1 MRRLAISTWSL
12 DGLLQSGVPLLD
24 IPSQLARH
32 GIAALDLC
40 HFHLATT
47 EPDYLH
53 ALREAL
59 RAAEVELY
67 RLLIDMG
74 DIIAPD
80 PAQRAVDVEV
90 IDGWIDSAAALGAGG
105 VRIAAGRQPATPQVI
120 EQSARQLRAFARR
133 AAGYGLRTHTEN
145 WHKTA
150 QEAAA
155 LLAILDQCDGQV
167 ELCADTGNAEATA
180 DKYATLAQLLP
191 RASSIHFKARYAPD
205 GRIVADDLQRC
216 FELIEQAQFDGVI
229 TLIYESKR
237 EEWAGLD
244 QLRDALQ
251 PLLYSAVHERAP
263 R

>member
-24 IPSQLARH
+24 IPAQLAQH
-32 GIAALDLC
+32 EIGALELC
-40 HFHLATT
+40 HFHLPTT
-47 EPDYLH
+47 ERDYFH

-59 RAAEVELY
+59 RANGVELY

-74 DIIAPD
+74 DITAPD
-80 PAQRAVDVEV
+80 PGQRAADIQAIE
-90 IDGWIDSAAALGAGG
+90 GWIDSAAAVGAGG
-105 VRIAAGRQPATPQVI
+105 VRIAAGRQPATPEVI

-133 AAGYGLRTHTEN
+133 AAGHGLRTHTEN

-150 QEAAA
+150 QEPAA
-155 LLAILDQCDGQV
+155 LLAILDQCDGLV

-191 RASSIHFKARYAPD
+191 RASSIHFKARYTPD
-205 GRIVADDLQRC
+205 GSIMADDLQRC

-237 EEWAGLD
+237 QEWAGVD

-251 PLLYSAVHERAP
+251 PLLYSAVDN
-263 R
+263 

>member
-24 IPSQLARH
+24 IPAQLAQH
-32 GIAALDLC
+32 EITTLELC
-40 HFHLATT
+40 HFHLPTA

-59 RAAEVELY
+59 RAAGVELY

-74 DIIAPD
+74 DITAPD
-80 PAQRAVDVEV
+80 SSQRAADVQAIE
-90 IDGWIDSAAALGAGG
+90 GWIDSAAALGAGG
-105 VRIAAGRQPATPQVI
+105 VRIAAGRQPATPEVV
-120 EQSARQLRAFARR
+120 EQSAGQLRAFARR
-133 AAGYGLRTHTEN
+133 AAGHGLRTHTEN

-150 QEAAA
+150 QEPAA

-167 ELCADTGNAEATA
+167 ELCADIGNAEATA

-191 RASSIHFKARYAPD
+191 RASSIHFKARYAAD
-205 GRIVADDLQRC
+205 GSIAADDLQRC

-237 EEWAGLD
+237 EEWAGVD

-251 PLLYSAVHERAP
+251 PLLNSVAHHSVV
-263 R
+263 

>member
-24 IPSQLARH
+24 IPSQLAQH
-32 GIAALDLC
+32 SITALELC
-40 HFHLATT
+40 HFHLPTT
-47 EPDYLH
+47 EPDYLR

-59 RAAEVELY
+59 RAAGVELY

-74 DIIAPD
+74 DIAAPD
-80 PAQRAVDVEV
+80 PNQRAADIGAIE
-90 IDGWIDSAAALGAGG
+90 GWIDCAAALSAGG
-105 VRIAAGRQPATPQVI
+105 VRIAAGRQPPTPKVV
-120 EQSARQLRAFARR
+120 EQSARQLRAFAQR
-133 AAGYGLRTHTEN
+133 AAGHGLRTHTEN

-150 QEAAA
+150 QEPAT
-155 LLAILDQCDGQV
+155 LLAILDQCEGQV

-205 GRIVADDLQRC
+205 GGIAADDLQRC
-216 FELIEQAQFDGVI
+216 FELIEHAQFDGVI
-229 TLIYESKR
+229 TLIYESKQQ
-237 EEWAGLD
+237 EWAGVD

-251 PLLYSAVHERAP
+251 PLLYSAVY
-263 R
+263 